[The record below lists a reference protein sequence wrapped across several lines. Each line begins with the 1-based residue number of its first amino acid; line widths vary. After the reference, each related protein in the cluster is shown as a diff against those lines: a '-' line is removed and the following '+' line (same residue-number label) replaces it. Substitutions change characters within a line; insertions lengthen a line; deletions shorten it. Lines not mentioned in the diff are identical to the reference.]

1 MADRPIAALL
11 PRGIGGVAARHAA
24 IEAAAAAVGREVRF
38 FEADE
43 TGDYRPVFDAVQR
56 TGATSIIFS
65 ADTQFNR
72 DIALLSHLALK
83 MGIGTIC
90 HWREMVQ
97 EGCLKELRR
106 KHPRNIRAQRRL
118 PSSHLERH
126 ETHRS
131 TYRGASSVRAC
142 DQSPEQPKPS
152 ASRSRLRSLLAL
164 MRSLN
169 EAEGLHPA
177 LEQRS
182 SCLAARVLAQS
193 GKSWRIG
200 FIAHRYER
208 FYDALFEGLRDLD
221 YREGQNVIVERRY
234 AEGRVERFRE
244 FAAEMVRLKVDV
256 IIVVTTPAAL
266 AAKNATTAI
275 PIVHPAAIDPVGTGL
290 IASLAHPGGNV
301 TGLAVLNAELSAKR
315 LEVLK
320 ELLPGLSQGAVLWNS
335 GNPANALDW
344 KETEDAARA
353 LGITIQSYA
362 VRDFKEFESAFDTM
376 AQQRPGALLTL
387 QDALTLQFRKEIIDF
402 ALRARLPSM
411 FVGRSGSRRAV

>member
-1 MADRPIAALL
+1 MRRRDFIRLL
-11 PRGIGGVAARHAA
+11 SSGVAAW
-24 IEAAAAAVGREVRF
+24 
-38 FEADE
+38 
-43 TGDYRPVFDAVQR
+43 P
-56 TGATSIIFS
+56 
-65 ADTQFNR
+65 
-72 DIALLSHLALK
+72 L
-83 MGIGTIC
+83 
-90 HWREMVQ
+90 W
-97 EGCLKELRR
+97 
-106 KHPRNIRAQRRL
+106 
-118 PSSHLERH
+118 
-126 ETHRS
+126 
-131 TYRGASSVRAC
+131 
-142 DQSPEQPKPS
+142 
-152 ASRSRLRSLLAL
+152 
-164 MRSLN
+164 
-169 EAEGLHPA
+169 
-177 LEQRS
+177 
-182 SCLAARVLAQS
+182 VLAQS

-221 YREGQNVIVERRY
+221 YREGQNLTIERRY

-244 FAAEMVRLKVDV
+244 FAAEMVRLKVDA

-266 AAKNATTAI
+266 AAKNATTTI

-335 GNPANALDW
+335 GNPANALGW

-362 VRDFKEFESAFDTM
+362 VRDFKEFESAFDSM

-411 FVGRSGSRRAV
+411 FVGKEWVEEGGLMSYGDRLTDRYRSAASIVDKILKGANPADIPVDQPTKFELVINAKTAKALGLTIPPTLLARADEVIE